1 MTRRVVFLDRDGV
14 LTIPVEANG
23 RGYAPRTLEDFALY
37 ADAAPSVALLK
48 AAGFEV
54 VVVTNQ
60 PDIGAGLVEPDLV
73 EEMHRRLI
81 AAVAVD
87 RVRVCPHVAKDLCP
101 CRKPAP
107 GLLLAE
113 AAGSDVDLAASWMVG
128 DRDSDLAAGV
138 AVGAHTA
145 FINRGW
151 RDETGAG
158 ADVVAHNLAE
168 AVAAILSA

>member
-1 MTRRVVFLDRDGV
+1 MRRVVFLDRDGV

-23 RGYAPRTLEDFALY
+23 RGYAPRAMKDFALY
-37 ADAAPSVALLK
+37 PDAGVSVDRLK
-48 AAGFEV
+48 AAGFDV

-60 PDIGAGLVEPDLV
+60 PDIGAGLVEPGILD
-73 EEMHRRLI
+73 EMHALLVS
-81 AAVAVD
+81 AVAVD
-87 RVRVCPHVAKDLCP
+87 RVRVCPHVTEDSCS

-113 AAGSDVDLAASWMVG
+113 AGDFDIDLPASWMVG
-128 DRDSDLAAGV
+128 DRDSDLAAGAALGV
-138 AVGAHTA
+138 RTV
-145 FINRGW
+145 FIARGW
-151 RDETGAG
+151 RGESGLG